1 MMAGADSMA
10 LPTLLIATGNPGKFR
25 EFRALLADCAV
36 GLASLEALPGAPV
49 VVEAEDSYLANAHL
63 KATTIA
69 RWSGCV
75 TLADDSGLEVDALA
89 GAPGVRSARYA
100 GAEQDA
106 DANLRK
112 LLAALATLPWA
123 ARTARFRCAIVVAAP
138 DGAILTAEG
147 TCEGYILEGRR
158 GHGGFG
164 YDPVFFYP
172 PAGRS
177 FAELTAEEKQRVS
190 HRGRA
195 CAALRDRLMGFLG
208 THPGRSLD
216 AVSPNTVAG

>member
-1 MMAGADSMA
+1 MAR
-10 LPTLLIATGNPGKFR
+10 PTLLIATGNPGKFR
-25 EFRALLADCAV
+25 EFRSLLSECAV
-36 GLASLEALPGAPV
+36 GLASLEALPDAPV

-75 TLADDSGLEVDALA
+75 TLADDSGLDVDALG

-106 DANLRK
+106 DANLCK
-112 LLAALATLPWA
+112 LLAALATVPWA
-123 ARTARFRCAIVVAAP
+123 ARTARFRCVIVVAAP
-138 DGAILTAEG
+138 DGATLTAEG
-147 TCEGYILEGRR
+147 TCEGYVLEAPRGR
-158 GHGGFG
+158 GGFG

-177 FAELTAEEKQRVS
+177 FAELTAEEKDRVS

-195 CAALRDRLMGFLG
+195 CAALRDRLMDFLG
-208 THPGRSLD
+208 AHPGRALD
-216 AVSPNTVAG
+216 AVAG